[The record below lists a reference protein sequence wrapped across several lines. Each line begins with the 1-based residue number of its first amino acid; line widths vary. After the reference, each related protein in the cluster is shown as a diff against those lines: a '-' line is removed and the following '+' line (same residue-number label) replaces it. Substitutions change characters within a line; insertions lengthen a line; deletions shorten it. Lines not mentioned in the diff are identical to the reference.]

1 MASPLGIRGGREGIS
16 SSPWDK
22 GRLGGVTRDFMLK
35 LPKHIYDDLI
45 AHAREGFP
53 LEVCGLLGGREGM
66 VAAAHRLTNLD
77 ASNEHFSMDPREQ
90 FAAVKAMRAADQEML
105 AVYHSHPETPAR
117 PSEED
122 IRLALT
128 PGVSHV
134 IVSLADAQSPDLRS
148 FKIEKGLVTAEE
160 VEII

>member
-1 MASPLGIRGGREGIS
+1 
-16 SSPWDK
+16 
-22 GRLGGVTRDFMLK
+22 MLK
-35 LPKHIYDDLI
+35 IPRSIYDDLI

-53 LEVCGLLGGREGM
+53 LEVCGLLGGREGP
-66 VAAAHRLTNLD
+66 VSTAYRLTNTD

-90 FAAVKAMRAADQEML
+90 FAAVKAMRAAGEEML
-105 AVYHSHPETPAR
+105 AIYHSHPETPAR

-128 PGVSHV
+128 PGVSYV
-134 IVSLADAQSPDLRS
+134 IVSLADTKAPDLRS
-148 FKIEKGLVTAEE
+148 FKIEKGTVTAEQ